1 MKVTELNRE
10 QILELKQR
18 YLTDWCDTL
27 PVPRT
32 PSMQELADADSLVD
46 DETIFDFYAGTE
58 FVPEDFS
65 CTSHA
70 GEN

>member
-1 MKVTELNRE
+1 MQVTELNRE
-10 QILELKQR
+10 QILELKQDF
-18 YLTDWCDTL
+18 LCSQ
-27 PVPRT
+27 PEQ
-32 PSMQELADADSLVD
+32 PSWGELADADSLVD
-46 DETIFDFYAGTE
+46 DETIFDFYAGTD

>member
-1 MKVTELNRE
+1 MKVTELNRD
-10 QILELKQR
+10 QLVQLKQR

-32 PSMQELADADSLVD
+32 PSMQELADADSLVE
-46 DETIFDFYAGTE
+46 DELVFDYFEGTD

-65 CTSHA
+65 CSSK
-70 GEN
+70 

>member
-1 MKVTELNRE
+1 MNVRELSQE

-32 PSMQELADADSLVD
+32 PSMQELAEADSLVE
-46 DETIFDFYAGTE
+46 DELVFDYFEGTD
-58 FVPEDFS
+58 FVPEDFACGS
-65 CTSHA
+65 
-70 GEN
+70 E